1 MMHLYF
7 GTEGVGIRTNW
18 VKAFEKASVTFSY
31 EDESTAV
38 FPSQTA
44 WSTCKFMRNFANNG
58 QAILCSSHQTSASL
72 DQLLIL
78 GRGGKPL
85 YLADNRLRPY
95 YHEGLFRKTRS

>member
-1 MMHLYF
+1 MHLYF
-7 GTEGVGIRTNW
+7 GTAGVGTMTNW

-44 WSTCKFMRNFANNG
+44 WSTCKFERKFTNNG
-58 QAILCSSHQTSASL
+58 QAILCSIHQPSASL

-78 GRGGKPL
+78 GRGGKRL
-85 YLADNRLRPY
+85 YLADNRLRRY
-95 YHEGLFRKTRS
+95 YHK